1 MTTEQKAP
9 VFLLTLGCSKNTV
22 DSERLQ
28 AQAEAAGV
36 RFTDRA
42 EEAEAILINTCGF
55 IEDAKEESVAEI
67 LSAVELKESGTLRRV
82 YVMGCLTELY
92 RDELPLELPEV
103 DAFFGTRELP
113 AVLESLGARYRLE
126 LHDHRSLTPPTHSSY
141 LKIAEGCSRSC
152 SFCSIPK
159 IRGRYESQPVDQLLR
174 EARLLQKKGV
184 RELSLIAQDTTLYGV
199 DLYGKQMLGDLVL
212 RLSDM
217 GFDWIRLLYAYP
229 LAFPLEVVD
238 TMRERPNVCNYLDL
252 PLQHASDPVLRS
264 MNRGLGAE
272 ASRRLIEEIRSRNP
286 EIRLRTT
293 MIAGY
298 PGESRREFEEML
310 AFVRRMRFDRLGC
323 FPYRHEE
330 HSPAYRLR
338 DDVPEE
344 EKEERVRELME
355 LQEGISEE
363 KNADLEGRELRILV
377 DREEEG
383 EEGPLLV
390 GRTEYDAPEVDNDC
404 LLDPD
409 GHSVRPGT
417 FLTARITA
425 SGPYELHG
433 SVVSVES

>member
-1 MTTEQKAP
+1 MDTGAKTT

-36 RFTDRA
+36 RFTEQA
-42 EEAEAILINTCGF
+42 GEAEAILINTCGF
-55 IEDAKEESVAEI
+55 IEDAKEESIAEI
-67 LSAVELKESGTLRRV
+67 LSAVELKEAGTVRKV

-92 RDELPLELPEV
+92 RNELQEELPEV
-103 DAFFGTRELP
+103 DGFFGTRELP
-113 AVLESLGARYRLE
+113 AVLEALGTRYRLE
-126 LHDHRSLTPPTHSSY
+126 LHDHRSISEPRHSSY

-159 IRGRYESQPVDQLLR
+159 IRGRYQSQSMDQLLR
-174 EARLLQKKGV
+174 EARLLQEKGV
-184 RELSLIAQDTTLYGV
+184 RELSLIAQDITLYGV
-199 DLYGKQMLGDLVL
+199 DLYGRQMLNELLL

-217 GFDWIRLLYAYP
+217 GFDWLRLLYAYP
-229 LAFPLEVVD
+229 LGFPLEVID
-238 TMRERPNVCNYLDL
+238 TMRRRKNVCNYLDL
-252 PLQHASDPVLRS
+252 PLQHASDPLLRS
-264 MNRGLGAE
+264 MNRGITGGE
-272 ASRRLIEEIRSRNP
+272 SRRLIEEIRERNP

-310 AFVRRMRFDRLGC
+310 RFVGDVGFDRLGC

-338 DDVPEE
+338 DDVPDK

-355 LQEGISEE
+355 LQEGIAEK
-363 KNADLEGRELRILV
+363 KNAAFEGEELRILV

-383 EEGPLLV
+383 EEGLLLV

-404 LLDPD
+404 LLDPA
-409 GHSVRPGT
+409 GLTALPGT
-417 FLTARITA
+417 FVKARISA
-425 SGPYELHG
+425 SDAYELHG
-433 SVVSVES
+433 TLTAAEG